1 NASSVKIFDHGF
13 EAVEKEDRKSKE
25 LLNNEIKVLQNEI
38 HRLEDELK
46 LFLIKESKKQCK
58 KNNTADKRQVIY
70 KNTEE
75 IKTYRYQA
83 FVAIHK
89 QATVLKEEPLFLKYV
104 DKSDSDINHEEIEF
118 KDLDAMEK
126 VFFFSGTDN
135 RNYHLSVT
143 TPFDLDWSSL
153 PKKLKTCLFV
163 GDRGFGVGSRIKGHR
178 GYGGE

>member
-1 NASSVKIFDHGF
+1 
-13 EAVEKEDRKSKE
+13 
-25 LLNNEIKVLQNEI
+25 
-38 HRLEDELK
+38 
-46 LFLIKESKKQCK
+46 
-58 KNNTADKRQVIY
+58 
-70 KNTEE
+70 
-75 IKTYRYQA
+75 
-83 FVAIHK
+83 
-89 QATVLKEEPLFLKYV
+89 
-104 DKSDSDINHEEIEF
+104 
-118 KDLDAMEK
+118 MEK